1 MALLSLTG
9 AVTLKDLKPFAGDE
23 DRNFEGHS
31 SLDVTLTATPAG
43 TAPVTINEGL
53 EWWCG
58 EGGWVTFLFQQA
70 AGNAWGFGAAIPV
83 AGASRTWTQSS
94 YPPLE
99 HVVFMARAANPAGGA
114 DEWAVAQA
122 PVAFD
127 ASTRFT
133 GTIERRPDL
142 GSPPQLPLPIG
153 HPSDAPDV
161 KDPVFLAVR
170 GPVEAYDLI
179 LPAGGGLVRRRTLIV
194 AGQIVNWFKTKAV
207 ADAIS
212 NPGALTGPV
221 NLKISVED
229 HTGGRMVVAD
239 DYFNAASRTWDRNLG
254 KGDNAGFTLQHD
266 DRVAAFMV
274 HIPVPETFSFG
285 TLILEF
291 VWPDGVVKRSIPV
304 RAGDPDVLHLPVQLD
319 PGQTLHFGNGP
330 SPNFNG
336 HTGADD
342 QHQHLSYDIIVN
354 NADGSSASFGTPL
367 TAVATGIV
375 RGRHDTEADHPV
387 GTGSTGVANRIFME
401 HTHVESRRY
410 SVFAHIRNKSA
421 TPSTSTIAAG
431 SKIAQM
437 GHNGSSSGPHLH
449 LTYYRLNRFGRLRL
463 LPMAFALRK
472 DTSSEVLVGVPADDV
487 RAIAATDVDPNDPLV
502 VKLEVH
508 VTTANEAGA
517 GTDADITVTIAGR
530 TFPLDN
536 PGRNDFERNAT
547 DVFILTPWSGLRT
560 SMLRGGIRIHK
571 SPDGSPLDAW
581 LLDGVKVV
589 VNGTNLFVRQGL
601 HTWLSNAPMT
611 NRLDW
616 SDTI

>member
-9 AVTLKDLKPFAGDE
+9 SVILKDLKPFAADE

-31 SLDVTLTATPAG
+31 SFDVTLAAAALG
-43 TAPVTINEGL
+43 TAPVTIKEGL

-58 EGGWVTFLFQQA
+58 EGGWVTNLFQQT
-70 AGNAWGFGAAIPV
+70 AGNAWGLGAAIP
-83 AGASRTWTQSS
+83 AGGASRSWAQSS

-99 HVVFMARAANPAGGA
+99 HVIFMARAANPAGGA
-114 DEWAVAQA
+114 DEWSVAQA

-127 ASTRFT
+127 ASTQFT

-153 HPSDAPDV
+153 HPADTPAA

-179 LPAGGGLVRRRTLIV
+179 VPAGGGLIRRRTLIV
-194 AGQIVNWFKTKAV
+194 AGQIVNWFKIKSV
-207 ADAIS
+207 ADAIT
-212 NPGALTGPV
+212 NPSALTGAV
-221 NLKISVED
+221 DLKISVED
-229 HTGGRMVVAD
+229 HTAGRMVVAGGS
-239 DYFNAASRTWDRNLG
+239 FNGASRTWDRNLG
-254 KGDNAGFTLQHD
+254 KGANAGFTLQHD

-274 HIPVPETFSFG
+274 HIPVPDTFSFG
-285 TLILEF
+285 TLTLEF
-291 VWPDGVVKRSIPV
+291 VWPDGAVKRSIPI

-354 NADGSSASFGTPL
+354 NADGSSASFGAPL

-375 RGRHDTEADHPV
+375 RGRHDTENDKPI
-387 GTGSTGVANRIFME
+387 GTDSTGVANRIFME

-410 SVFAHIRNKSA
+410 SVFAHIRNRSA
-421 TPSTSTIAAG
+421 TASTSTIVAG

-437 GHNGSSSGPHLH
+437 GHNGGSSGPHLH

-472 DTSSEVLVGVPADDV
+472 DAGSEVLVGVPGDDV
-487 RAIAATDVDPNDPLV
+487 RAIAAPDVDPNDPIV
-502 VKLEVH
+502 DKLEIH
-508 VTTANEAGA
+508 VTTGNRAGSR
-517 GTDADITVTIAGR
+517 TDSDISVTIAGR

-536 PGRNDFERNAT
+536 PGRNDFENNAT
-547 DVFILTPWSGLRT
+547 DVFLLTPWPGLRT
-560 SMLRGGIRIHK
+560 SMLRGEIRIHK
-571 SPDGSPLDAW
+571 SPDGSPQDAW

-601 HTWLSNAPMT
+601 NTWLSNAPLT